1 MIDYE
6 TFVKIKVL
14 KDQHAL
20 KCSQIARELNLDN
33 RTVEKWL
40 KKERYQQRNSPP
52 RASKLD
58 PFKQRIVRM
67 LQTYPY
73 SAAQIFQRLKEDDFD
88 GGYTIVKEYVRKV
101 RASGYTGTVM
111 IICISILYWKC
122 IFS

>member
-14 KDQHAL
+14 KNQHAL
-20 KCSQIARELNLDN
+20 KCSQIAEELNLDY

-40 KKERYQQRNSPP
+40 DLKHYQQRKSPQ

-58 PFKQRIVRM
+58 PFKGQIVRM

-73 SAAQIFQRLKEDDFD
+73 TATQIFQRIREDDFPAA
-88 GGYTIVKEYVRKV
+88 TPSSKSMCER
-101 RASGYTGTVM
+101 SGHQR
-111 IICISILYWKC
+111 SKR
-122 IFS
+122 F

>member
-20 KCSQIARELNLDN
+20 KCSQIARELNLDY

-40 KKERYQQRNSPP
+40 EKKRYQQRNSPP

-73 SAAQIFQRLKEDDFD
+73 SEAQIFQRLKEEDFD
-88 GGYTIVKEYVRKV
+88 GGYTSG
-101 RASGYTGTVM
+101 RARS
-111 IICISILYWKC
+111 
-122 IFS
+122 

>member
-14 KDQHAL
+14 KNQHAL
-20 KCSQIARELNLDN
+20 KCSQIAEELTLDY

-40 KKERYQQRNSPP
+40 DLKHYQQRKSPQ

-58 PFKQRIVRM
+58 PFKGQIVRM

-73 SAAQIFQRLKEDDFD
+73 TAAQIFQRLREDDFD
-88 GGYTIVKEYVRKV
+88 GGYTIVNPSVP
-101 RASGYTGTVM
+101 
-111 IICISILYWKC
+111 I
-122 IFS
+122 